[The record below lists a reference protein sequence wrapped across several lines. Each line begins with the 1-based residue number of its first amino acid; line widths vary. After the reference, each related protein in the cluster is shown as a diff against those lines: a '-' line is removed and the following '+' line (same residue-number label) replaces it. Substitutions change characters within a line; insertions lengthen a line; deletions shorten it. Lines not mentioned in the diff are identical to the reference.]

1 MASSQVEIPSSS
13 QRYGFVLRDRNQNPP
28 PVYKK
33 AQVKDNDLHHQEIFK
48 SPVSD
53 DNSQNLVDSWIQTL
67 NKKKDNKNGIARSTE
82 KPIVQ
87 KSPVLASPVE
97 TAKEKHDESNKNGA
111 SSLVQIWEARLNR
124 SSGGNS
130 PSHNQSL
137 VNSSPSD
144 SGVSVQD
151 SRFSE
156 SPSIGDS
163 EAEISDAEIESRSH
177 GGSVSDSCRVAD
189 LIRRLS
195 NEAKLISGGGLS
207 TIRTPR
213 PCISS
218 WSSSEKSNFPMVTP
232 RIRGR
237 QAFTD
242 LLMHMERD
250 RHRELDS
257 LLERN
262 AVSKFTQRGRLQS
275 MLRLRNL
282 QRCQAVQDQNRSN
295 SKPTGLNRVGSGGS
309 SVLHLRERF
318 HADAVNAAAA
328 VVDKRK
334 DHHHHLINNKNVE
347 ETTYNQRLKA
357 FFKERLSLPN
367 PKIEEA
373 TLRKEEETVSGTV
386 GSKMN
391 CLDLQETIEVE
402 EVCNDND
409 SERKEEEKTSPNAC
423 VDQETQPQSVV
434 HEGIHID
441 TCLEQ
446 QETSYLN
453 GWEDEEEYEDEQ
465 SYYYGEAKNDWLHE
479 ISRPRSYWEELRKSR
494 YMEVLNTR
502 SDKEDIRRLL
512 ERRTVTDFL
521 ESGLRDQIDR
531 LMMSRLQTHSKKHS
545 ESWELQQEEEEEEEE
560 HRDDTAEETEEEPS
574 TEGEEQND
582 RDDSS
587 RSSSSPIFASSPA
600 GSWSCQDTEVT
611 STPVLSVQ
619 NPPSHEMELITD
631 MRTQI
636 QQLQQEMS
644 LLRDSVKTCLDANA
658 SLQQSVH
665 RENPM
670 KRKCCVCDETQVEAV
685 LYRCG
690 HMCTCLKCANELHWS
705 GGKCPI
711 CRAQIMD
718 VVRVF
723 FDTRN

>member
-1 MASSQVEIPSSS
+1 MASSQVEIPPPS
-13 QRYGFVLRDRNQNPP
+13 QRFGFILRDRNQTPT
-28 PVYKK
+28 VYKK
-33 AQVKDNDLHHQEIFK
+33 AQVKDNHQHYHEIR
-48 SPVSD
+48 SPVSNE
-53 DNSQNLVDSWIQTL
+53 NSQNLVDSWIQTL
-67 NKKKDNKNGIARSTE
+67 NKKNDNNNGLARSTE
-82 KPIVQ
+82 KPIVL
-87 KSPVLASPVE
+87 KSRVLASSV
-97 TAKEKHDESNKNGA
+97 KEKSDEANRNGA

-130 PSHNQSL
+130 PSHNQSP
-137 VNSSPSD
+137 VNSSRSD

-156 SPSIGDS
+156 PPPVDS
-163 EAEISDAEIESRSH
+163 EAEISDVETESRPQ
-177 GGSVSDSCRVAD
+177 GSVSDPCRVAD

-195 NEAKLISGGGLS
+195 KEEKLVTGGGGLS

-218 WSSSEKSNFPMVTP
+218 WSSSEKSSFPVVTTP
-232 RIRGR
+232 RLRGR

-242 LLMHMERD
+242 LLMQMERD

-257 LLERN
+257 LLQRN
-262 AVSKFTQRGRLQS
+262 AVSRFTQRGRLQS

-282 QRCQAVQDQNRSN
+282 KRCQAVQDKNRSN
-295 SKPTGLNRVGSGGS
+295 PKSTGLNRIGSGS
-309 SVLHLRERF
+309 AVLHLRERF
-318 HADAVNAAAA
+318 ADQNKEE
-328 VVDKRK
+328 DN
-334 DHHHHLINNKNVE
+334 HLINKKTAE
-347 ETTYNQRLKA
+347 ETKVTSNTLEA
-357 FFKERLSLPN
+357 FFKERLSLPKQ
-367 PKIEEA
+367 PKIEKA
-373 TLRKEEETVSGTV
+373 TLRKEEETINRTTV
-386 GSKMN
+386 GSKMS
-391 CLDLQETIEVE
+391 CLQLQATVEVE
-402 EVCNDND
+402 EVCYDDD
-409 SERKEEEKTSPNAC
+409 SEKKEGEKTSPAFVN
-423 VDQETQPQSVV
+423 QETQTV
-434 HEGIHID
+434 HESIEINQ
-441 TCLEQ
+441 CLEQ

-453 GWEDEEEYEDEQ
+453 GWEDEEEEYEDEQ
-465 SYYYGEAKNDWLHE
+465 SYYYGETNNDWLTE

-494 YMEVLNTR
+494 YLEVMNTR
-502 SDKEDIRRLL
+502 SEKEDIRRLL

-531 LMMSRLQTHSKKHS
+531 LMISRVQTHSKKHS
-545 ESWELQQEEEEEEEE
+545 ETWELQEEEEEE
-560 HRDDTAEETEEEPS
+560 HRNDIVEETEEEPL
-574 TEGEEQND
+574 TECEEQDD
-582 RDDSS
+582 RDDDSS
-587 RSSSSPIFASSPA
+587 RSSSSPIFASSPT

-611 STPVLSVQ
+611 STPVLSVH
-619 NPPSHEMELITD
+619 NPPSPEMELISD
-631 MRTQI
+631 MRSQI

-644 LLRDSVKTCLDANA
+644 LLRDSLKTCLDANA

-705 GGKCPI
+705 GGKCPV

>member
-1 MASSQVEIPSSS
+1 MASSQVEIPSPS
-13 QRYGFVLRDRNQNPP
+13 QRFGFILRDRNQTPI
-28 PVYKK
+28 VYKK
-33 AQVKDNDLHHQEIFK
+33 APNHQQ
-48 SPVSD
+48 PVSD
-53 DNSQNLVDSWIQTL
+53 ENSQNLVDSWIQTL
-67 NKKKDNKNGIARSTE
+67 NKKKDNNNARSTE
-82 KPIVQ
+82 KPIALE
-87 KSPVLASPVE
+87 KS
-97 TAKEKHDESNKNGA
+97 DESNRNGA
-111 SSLVQIWEARLNR
+111 SSLVQIWEARLLNR
-124 SSGGNS
+124 STS
-130 PSHNQSL
+130 PSHNQSP
-137 VNSSPSD
+137 VNSSRSD

-151 SRFSE
+151 SRSSE
-156 SPSIGDS
+156 SPSIES
-163 EAEISDAEIESRSH
+163 EAEISDVEIESRSH

-195 NEAKLISGGGLS
+195 NEAKVISGGGLS

-213 PCISS
+213 PCVSS
-218 WSSSEKSNFPMVTP
+218 WSSSEKSSFPMVTP

-262 AVSKFTQRGRLQS
+262 AVSRFTQRGRLQS

-282 QRCQAVQDQNRSN
+282 KRCQAVQEQNRSN
-295 SKPTGLNRVGSGGS
+295 SKSTGLNRIGSGGS

-318 HADAVNAAAA
+318 RAD
-328 VVDKRK
+328 VDKRK
-334 DHHHHLINNKNVE
+334 DNHFMNKKTVE
-347 ETTYNQRLKA
+347 ETEVTSDNKTMKNGGLTLEA

-367 PKIEEA
+367 PNLEKA
-373 TLRKEEETVSGTV
+373 TLRKGEETVNGTV
-386 GSKMN
+386 GLKNN
-391 CLDLQETIEVE
+391 CLQLQETIEVE
-402 EVCNDND
+402 EACCNDDD
-409 SERKEEEKTSPNAC
+409 SDKKEEEKTSPSAC

-434 HEGIHID
+434 PESIEVD
-441 TCLEQ
+441 QCLEQ

-453 GWEDEEEYEDEQ
+453 GWEDEEEYEEDEQ
-465 SYYYGEAKNDWLHE
+465 SYYYGETNNDWLHE
-479 ISRPRSYWEELRKSR
+479 ISRPRSYWEELRKTR
-494 YMEVLNTR
+494 YLEVMNTR
-502 SDKEDIRRLL
+502 SEKEDIRRLL
-512 ERRTVTDFL
+512 ERGPVTDFL
-521 ESGLRDQIDR
+521 QSGLRDQIDR
-531 LMMSRLQTHSKKHS
+531 LMMSRVQTHSNKHS
-545 ESWELQQEEEEEEEE
+545 EKWELQEEEEEE
-560 HRDDTAEETEEEPS
+560 HRNENPFTE
-574 TEGEEQND
+574 EGEEQ
-582 RDDSS
+582 DDGDD
-587 RSSSSPIFASSPA
+587 SSSSPIFASSPA

-611 STPVLSVQ
+611 STPVLSVH
-619 NPPSHEMELITD
+619 NPPSPEMELISE

-644 LLRDSVKTCLDANA
+644 LLRDSVKTCLDTNA
-658 SLQQSVH
+658 SLVH